1 MTVTIPPHTLT
12 QAAADV
18 IAAAI
23 IETWK
28 ERETRD

>member
-1 MTVTIPPHTLT
+1 MTVTIPPHDLT

-23 IETWK
+23 IKTW
-28 ERETRD
+28 EREKHD